1 MTTHTPIEEQAP
13 RALDAA
19 SLTPRGRVFP
29 SPIHWRDQVFYQL
42 LPDRFS
48 DGGEATRPMFDYRHP
63 EQFVAPDKAAWMA
76 AGNHFVGGTLKGA
89 QSKLDYLQE
98 LGVTTVWINP
108 PWRQR
113 AELQTYHGYGIQNYL
128 DIDPRFGTRQD
139 LRDLVDAAHDRG
151 MYVILDVK

>member
-1 MTTHTPIEEQAP
+1 MLAVLNKEEGNCVMRSMIPVSYTHLDVYKRQPIEEQAP

-63 EQFVAPDKAAWMA
+63 GQFAAPDKAAWMA
-76 AGNHFVGGTLKGA
+76 AGNRFVGGTLKGA

-98 LGVTTVWINP
+98 LGVTTLWINP

-113 AELQTYHGYGIQNYL
+113 TELQTYHG
-128 DIDPRFGTRQD
+128 
-139 LRDLVDAAHDRG
+139 
-151 MYVILDVK
+151 